1 MMDALKRLR
10 NRGLTATGVIATFH
24 HQRVLPLVEWRLR
37 LHEMMP
43 EAEVESSRMSSAT
56 LTIDDLIKRV

>member
-1 MMDALKRLR
+1 MLDALQRLR

-24 HQRVLPLVEWRLR
+24 HRRVLPLVEWWLR
-37 LHEMMP
+37 LHEMML
-43 EAEVESSRMSSAT
+43 EAKVESSRMLSAT